1 MLSGK
6 CPFTGKCGIECGWDK
21 GQECHD
27 CQQYLFERIQ
37 EGVYDFPSSDWGHVS
52 EDAKDLIRHLLEHD
66 VTMRYSA
73 ADVLHHSWITGQVPA
88 TQLCTPTL
96 LKRNN
101 SVRDID
107 KYADE
112 ALAINR
118 MVEQSYGNVSMCLSK
133 SSSFYLDHDQVEM
146 DLKAVVNAADLAA
159 TPTGS
164 PDDDEEN
171 SLRRKQSASSLFFRG
186 KLQDSLNSMNQQQ
199 NPIFKI
205 GDEDDDDEN
214 EDYNNQLCQDFGL
227 KIGENELLHDS
238 RMLHASN
245 SAESKLNNTVTAP
258 IDMRIGKVQSQSDLD
273 DQTLSSTLKES
284 NMLISSSSSSGGSCS
299 ENNNRLSSGSNGN
312 VSNKKKNN
320 RKRRQRKR
328 ESQMKNQEISIP
340 DSALLSTPHKEH
352 DIKKTLS
359 ENTFTPGTTNESES
373 PPIHNQHKTLQYLNN
388 EEDIFSE
395 YYENGT
401 SNNQENEIEHGE
413 ADQFEFFDD
422 EDDDLESSE
431 ALNVKNKAIWGQQQ
445 RENTND
451 LVLNDYE
458 FGEFE
463 NEDEYSSGAD
473 YFLAS
478 SVDTVINAPYMIN
491 AFKEA
496 KSANSNSNTTQSIP
510 MLSSKSQNS
519 LASSVSSYTNSVA
532 KDFLNDNKMNVNSN
546 SHKSVNNINNNNQN
560 PRNHE
565 HTNVSQQKQIPVN
578 AETNKKQ
585 NSQQVR
591 SSSNTINNQTMNNN
605 NNTKGN
611 SKSLQKLSI
620 SPKTPSA
627 HQQFINK
634 NHQPESN
641 TNNNNTKPIATRQAS
656 KPMQFINSFVSAV
669 ASGAMLMMSSNPASQ
684 NQAKIDPA
692 ITSTS
697 TPKKQN
703 TVQKNSSNK
712 YDKDANNKM
721 IANPNE
727 KLIKHDLAVALELET
742 ESRDKVASKVQL
754 SSLKESQLDQSSSSY
769 SQDKAN
775 LEVEV
780 NSVAVVNPVTIN
792 DVNKK
797 TNRKSYSE
805 VILTESS
812 IASSMNSDFRT
823 RPNSMSL
830 NSFNNSRTNCATPS
844 QKFNGQYNNNNFN
857 NNCNRQNRNNYNM
870 NNRHSV
876 CVSAPTSTKNS
887 SNFETPNSNPFRTKT
902 KAKSFNYNNSYSN
915 NINVN
920 RQKFN
925 KPFNI
930 NTTKKKK

>member
-1 MLSGK
+1 
-6 CPFTGKCGIECGWDK
+6 
-21 GQECHD
+21 
-27 CQQYLFERIQ
+27 
-37 EGVYDFPSSDWGHVS
+37 
-52 EDAKDLIRHLLEHD
+52 
-66 VTMRYSA
+66 
-73 ADVLHHSWITGQVPA
+73 
-88 TQLCTPTL
+88 
-96 LKRNN
+96 
-101 SVRDID
+101 
-107 KYADE
+107 
-112 ALAINR
+112 
-118 MVEQSYGNVSMCLSK
+118 
-133 SSSFYLDHDQVEM
+133 
-146 DLKAVVNAADLAA
+146 
-159 TPTGS
+159 
-164 PDDDEEN
+164 
-171 SLRRKQSASSLFFRG
+171 
-186 KLQDSLNSMNQQQ
+186 
-199 NPIFKI
+199 
-205 GDEDDDDEN
+205 
-214 EDYNNQLCQDFGL
+214 
-227 KIGENELLHDS
+227 
-238 RMLHASN
+238 
-245 SAESKLNNTVTAP
+245 
-258 IDMRIGKVQSQSDLD
+258 
-273 DQTLSSTLKES
+273 
-284 NMLISSSSSSGGSCS
+284 
-299 ENNNRLSSGSNGN
+299 
-312 VSNKKKNN
+312 
-320 RKRRQRKR
+320 
-328 ESQMKNQEISIP
+328 
-340 DSALLSTPHKEH
+340 
-352 DIKKTLS
+352 
-359 ENTFTPGTTNESES
+359 
-373 PPIHNQHKTLQYLNN
+373 
-388 EEDIFSE
+388 
-395 YYENGT
+395 
-401 SNNQENEIEHGE
+401 
-413 ADQFEFFDD
+413 
-422 EDDDLESSE
+422 
-431 ALNVKNKAIWGQQQ
+431 
-445 RENTND
+445 
-451 LVLNDYE
+451 
-458 FGEFE
+458 
-463 NEDEYSSGAD
+463 
-473 YFLAS
+473 
-478 SVDTVINAPYMIN
+478 MIN